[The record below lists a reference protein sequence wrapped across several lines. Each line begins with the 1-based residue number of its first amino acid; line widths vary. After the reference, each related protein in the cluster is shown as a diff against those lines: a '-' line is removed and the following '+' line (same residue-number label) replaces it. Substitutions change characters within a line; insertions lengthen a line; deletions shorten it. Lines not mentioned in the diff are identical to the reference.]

1 MLIDSLPLELVVALS
16 NESKD
21 GNSPIYIIY
30 ATATPIIEDVQ
41 NISSMYFG
49 LADTQKRVSLAY
61 WKIEEGEANLFSA
74 NFRVKARSHKWEA
87 QVTCR
92 YNYKG
97 GAYSTRLSVI
107 IPAFD

>member
-1 MLIDSLPLELVVALS
+1 MSIDSLPLKLVVTLS

-41 NISSMYFG
+41 NISSMYFV

-61 WKIEEGEANLFSA
+61 WKIEEAEAGLFNAS
-74 NFRVKARSHKWEA
+74 FRVKARSHKWEA
-87 QVTCR
+87 QVKCR
-92 YNYKG
+92 YDYKG
-97 GAYSTRLSVI
+97 KSFASCLSVI
-107 IPAFD
+107 IPAYN